1 MTQDSSKTHREE
13 MREMIQSDATDA
25 EVLKYMQQF
34 ANGLWLDVLSETVDV
49 WVPGLYE
56 RNPRFF
62 EDFLLRWVQEVVFR
76 RRRRRSS
83 SNIPPLPN
91 LLARFEADGN
101 ITLFRELYPYIV
113 SGESAWNEDLHA
125 LAQSS
130 MSNAQLQTL
139 VERRDIPMRWLN
151 DTVATLLYQRD
162 PPRFRDFVRKH
173 LDIRY
178 QWQTT
183 YPLLLQ
189 AIQQQQDD
197 TFYWNI
203 FRQAA
208 SEDEWTEAI
217 NTLLQ
222 QPVPAERIDA
232 ELQQRHLDTFWE
244 LPAEPLIALLQHYG
258 SAVVPYIERHM
269 WLVEPQKKHKLMQTL
284 KQVCAEEDYWRIFHR
299 GGGQWHELL
308 DELRDLLARPLS
320 DDALLLALEH
330 RIPPDIPLYAD
341 AFGRW
346 NRDKTAEVWL
356 AIYQRNPSHF
366 AILLRRMIG
375 PGEPP
380 LALFHAAEEQG
391 DENMLDFLTGRKLSY
406 IREIRWRGSG
416 GFSWSPGNDRGGN
429 QEYRE
434 TVDMLI
440 ARFERLVAQSPEGYV
455 RHAASMLGSVEG
467 GLLEWLFGGKEHE
480 ENPPLDYLRRQ
491 QHETWRNTPDALR
504 DLLEAPHI
512 PIQMIGVD
520 MLCDGGSVAAQRVV
534 ENLSTLRALLLGLAK
549 IKEKKRVL
557 ACLEYAARQGEP
569 FAAQVLPLLE
579 ETMDFRGRQAISKP
593 IMVSF
598 VRLRRELAVPA

>member
-1 MTQDSSKTHREE
+1 MIEDNSKPRREE
-13 MREMIQSDATDA
+13 MQAMIQSDATDA

-34 ANGLWLDVLSETVDV
+34 ANGLWLEVLSDTVDV

-62 EDFLLRWVQEVVFR
+62 EHFLLRWVQEVAFR
-76 RRRRRSS
+76 RRRRSGGDD
-83 SNIPPLPN
+83 IPLPN

-101 ITLFRELYPYIV
+101 ITLFRELYPFIV
-113 SGESAWNEDLHA
+113 SGERAWNEDLHT
-125 LAQSS
+125 LARSS

-139 VERRDIPMRWLN
+139 LERRDVSMRWLN

-162 PPRFRDFVRKH
+162 PPRFRDFVLKH
-173 LDIRY
+173 LNIRY
-178 QWQTT
+178 QWQST

-189 AIQQQQDD
+189 AIQQQDD

-203 FRQAA
+203 FRQTA

-258 SAVVPYIERHM
+258 SAVVPYIERHL
-269 WLVEPQKKHKLMQTL
+269 WLVEPQKKYKLMQTL
-284 KQVCAEEDYWRIFHR
+284 KQVCAVEDYWRIFHL
-299 GGGQWHELL
+299 GGGQWHDLL

-330 RIPPDIPLYAD
+330 RMPPDIPSYAD
-341 AFGRW
+341 AFNEW
-346 NRDKTAEVWL
+346 YQDKTAEVWL
-356 AIYQRNPSHF
+356 ALYQRNPSRF
-366 AILLRRMIG
+366 TPLLRRMIG
-375 PGEPP
+375 SGEPP

-391 DENMLDFLTGRKLSY
+391 DEDMLNFLTGRKLPH
-406 IREIRWRGSG
+406 IRRMRWRGSSS
-416 GFSWSPGNDRGGN
+416 FFWTPGKSRGGGH
-429 QEYRE
+429 EYRE
-434 TVDMLI
+434 TVDMLM
-440 ARFERLVAQSPEGYV
+440 ARFERLVAQSREGYV
-455 RHAASMLGSVEG
+455 RHAASMLGSVER

-480 ENPPLDYLRRQ
+480 ENPPLDYLRQQ

-512 PIQMIGVD
+512 PIQMIGVG
-520 MLCDGGSVAAQRVV
+520 MLCAGGSVAAQRVV
-534 ENLSTLRALLLGLAK
+534 ENLPISRALLLGQAK
-549 IKEKKRVL
+549 IEHKK
-557 ACLEYAARQGEP
+557 
-569 FAAQVLPLLE
+569 QVLDLCLPQQQSPQYGQIF
-579 ETMDFRGRQAISKP
+579 DHAG
-593 IMVSF
+593 F
-598 VRLRRELAVPA
+598 VAGAGKD